1 MGHNRKNP
9 NQFLALFYAM
19 PKFQQLLIECRPGHD
34 TIVLSFGHLCT
45 ILSIFAI
52 GNVGH
57 HTHLPKAKSCRDADS
72 DSGFS

>member
-1 MGHNRKNP
+1 
-9 NQFLALFYAM
+9 M

-45 ILSIFAI
+45 ILSIHVFAI

-57 HTHLPKAKSCRDADS
+57 HTHLPKAKSCWDADS